1 MKRFLCMFADDRC
14 KMTITIQISRLVYGE
29 FHRRPAKNIKHTQR
43 MRSQDN
49 SSGEQV
55 FATFTKLFL
64 NVTSTIRNPS
74 YPKLLD
80 LCPLFFPRDCVS
92 GLATPRRSR
101 ARHLPLAFFFTLV
114 AHKERQKVTRMADA
128 GSLQCSR

>member
-1 MKRFLCMFADDRC
+1 
-14 KMTITIQISRLVYGE
+14 
-29 FHRRPAKNIKHTQR
+29 

-64 NVTSTIRNPS
+64 NVTSTIRNPL

-80 LCPLFFPRDCVS
+80 LCTSFFFPRNCVS
-92 GLATPRRSR
+92 GLATSRRSR
-101 ARHLPLAFFFTLV
+101 ARHLLSAFFFFTLV
-114 AHKERQKVTRMADA
+114 AHKERQKVARMADA